1 MSDDAK
7 ARGAEVYK
15 KLGLPRGSGPA
26 LPEEFRAMTMEH
38 LFGDVWGRPGLEIE
52 QRSLI
57 TVTTLAALGRE
68 AQLHTHLHGA
78 LNLGWTQ
85 AQLEEVFMHL
95 AHYAGWPAAV
105 TAMTVLGNVVAER
118 DAREAKA

>member
-1 MSDDAK
+1 MSDEAR
-7 ARGAEVYK
+7 ARGVEVYK
-15 KLGLPRGSGPA
+15 KLGLPRATGPA
-26 LPEEFRAMTMEH
+26 LPEDFRAMTMEH
-38 LFGDVWGRPGLEIE
+38 LFGDVWGRPGLPIE

-78 LNLGWTQ
+78 LNIGWTQ

-95 AHYAGWPAAV
+95 AYYAGWPAAV
-105 TAMTVLGNVVAER
+105 TAMTTLANVVAER
-118 DAREAKA
+118 ESQA